1 MTLSLK
7 LRLYHALFGKEPGD
21 RLRLVLEIVITG
33 LVLASLLAI
42 ILESVPALHDQYQ
55 REFHLFELIAI
66 AFFTVEYLVRIW
78 CCTEGSPDDPAWR
91 ARLRYIFSFYGL
103 IDLLATLPF
112 YLHALFPEADLRFLR
127 VVRML
132 RVLKLSHYNTALEDL
147 FTAVM
152 DERKSFL
159 SAVYILS
166 IATLVTSCLAYYA
179 EHESQPD
186 KFGSIPDAMWW
197 AVITLTTVGYGDAAP
212 VTFLGKVI
220 GIMTALL
227 GVCTVALLT
236 GIVANSFAN
245 QMARKRAI
253 FEAELAKALRD
264 GEISE
269 DEQRVI
275 ERLRQSF
282 NLTREHANAITER
295 LRQERSGP

>member
-7 LRLYHALFGKEPGD
+7 LTLYHALFGKEPGD
-21 RLRLVLEIVITG
+21 RLRLILEVVITG
-33 LVLASLLAI
+33 LVIASLMAI
-42 ILESVPALHDQYQ
+42 ILESVPALHDDYHP
-55 REFHLFELIAI
+55 EFYAFEVIAI
-66 AFFTVEYLVRIW
+66 AFFSVEYIVRIW
-78 CCTEGSPDDPAWR
+78 CCTEGSPGLPAWR
-91 ARLRYIFSFYGL
+91 ARMRYIFSFYGL
-103 IDLLATLPF
+103 IDLLAMLPF

-179 EHESQPD
+179 EHEAQPD

>member
-1 MTLSLK
+1 
-7 LRLYHALFGKEPGD
+7 
-21 RLRLVLEIVITG
+21 
-33 LVLASLLAI
+33 
-42 ILESVPALHDQYQ
+42 
-55 REFHLFELIAI
+55 
-66 AFFTVEYLVRIW
+66 
-78 CCTEGSPDDPAWR
+78 
-91 ARLRYIFSFYGL
+91 
-103 IDLLATLPF
+103 
-112 YLHALFPEADLRFLR
+112 
-127 VVRML
+127 ML

-159 SAVYILS
+159 STVYILS

-179 EHESQPD
+179 EHEAQPD
-186 KFGSIPDAMWW
+186 KFGSIPDAIWW
-197 AVITLTTVGYGDAAP
+197 SVITLTTVGYGDVVP
-212 VTFLGKVI
+212 ITFFGKFI
-220 GIMTALL
+220 GIVTAIS

-236 GIVANSFAN
+236 GIVANSFSN

-253 FEAELAKALRD
+253 FEAELAKALQD

-295 LRQERSGP
+295 LRQGRQ

>member
-1 MTLSLK
+1 MRPGLK
-7 LRLYHALFGKEPGD
+7 LTLYHALFGKEPGD

-33 LVLASLLAI
+33 LVVASLLAI

-55 REFHLFELIAI
+55 REFHLFESIAI
-66 AFFTVEYLVRIW
+66 AIFTVEYLVRIW
-78 CCTEGSPDDPAWR
+78 CCTEGSPDAPAWR

-103 IDLLATLPF
+103 IDLLAMLPF

-179 EHESQPD
+179 EHDAQPD

>member
-1 MTLSLK
+1 
-7 LRLYHALFGKEPGD
+7 
-21 RLRLVLEIVITG
+21 VITT
-33 LVLASLLAI
+33 LVIASLIAI
-42 ILESVPALHDQYQ
+42 ILESVPALHDKYHG
-55 REFHLFELIAI
+55 EFYRFETVAI

-78 CCTEGSPDDPAWR
+78 CCTEGSPDLPAWR
-91 ARLRYIFSFYGL
+91 SRIRYVFSFYGL

-112 YLHALFPEADLRFLR
+112 YLHVLFPEADLRFLR

-159 SAVYILS
+159 STVYILS

-179 EHESQPD
+179 EHEAQPD
-186 KFGSIPDAMWW
+186 KFGSIPDTIWW
-197 AVITLTTVGYGDAAP
+197 SVITLTTVGYGDVVP
-212 VTFLGKVI
+212 ITFFGKVI
-220 GIMTALL
+220 GIVTAIS

-236 GIVANSFAN
+236 GIVANSFSN

-253 FEAELAKALRD
+253 FEAELAKALQD

-295 LRQERSGP
+295 LRQGRQ

>member
-1 MTLSLK
+1 
-7 LRLYHALFGKEPGD
+7 
-21 RLRLVLEIVITG
+21 
-33 LVLASLLAI
+33 
-42 ILESVPALHDQYQ
+42 
-55 REFHLFELIAI
+55 
-66 AFFTVEYLVRIW
+66 
-78 CCTEGSPDDPAWR
+78 
-91 ARLRYIFSFYGL
+91 
-103 IDLLATLPF
+103 
-112 YLHALFPEADLRFLR
+112 LR

-166 IATLVTSCLAYYA
+166 IATLMTSCLAYYA

>member
-1 MTLSLK
+1 MTSSLK
-7 LRLYHALFGKEPGD
+7 LTLYHALFGKEPGD
-21 RLRLVLEIVITG
+21 RLRLVLEVLITG
-33 LVLASLLAI
+33 LVIGSLLAI

-55 REFHLFELIAI
+55 REFHLFETVAI

-78 CCTEGSPDDPAWR
+78 CCTEGSPSAPAWR

-103 IDLLATLPF
+103 IDLLAMLPF

-179 EHESQPD
+179 EHEAQPD

>member
-7 LRLYHALFGKEPGD
+7 LTLYHALFGKEPGD
-21 RLRLVLEIVITG
+21 RLRLVLEVLITG
-33 LVLASLLAI
+33 LVIASLLAI

-55 REFHLFELIAI
+55 REFHLFESIAI
-66 AFFTVEYLVRIW
+66 AIFTVEYLVRIW
-78 CCTEGSPDDPAWR
+78 CCTEGSPGLPAWR
-91 ARLRYIFSFYGL
+91 ARMRYIFSFYGL

-132 RVLKLSHYNTALEDL
+132 RVLNTALEDL

-179 EHESQPD
+179 EHEAQPD

>member
-7 LRLYHALFGKEPGD
+7 LTLYHALFGKEPGD
-21 RLRLVLEIVITG
+21 RLRLILEVLITG
-33 LVLASLLAI
+33 LVIASLIAI
-42 ILESVPALHDQYQ
+42 ILESVPALHDDYHP
-55 REFHLFELIAI
+55 EFYAFEVIAI

-78 CCTEGSPDDPAWR
+78 CCTEGSPGLPAWR
-91 ARLRYIFSFYGL
+91 ARMRYVFSFYGL
-103 IDLLATLPF
+103 IDLLAMLPF
-112 YLHALFPEADLRFLR
+112 YLHPLFPEADLRFLR

-179 EHESQPD
+179 EHEAQPD

>member
-1 MTLSLK
+1 MPPNLK
-7 LRLYHALFGKEPGD
+7 LTLYHALFGKEPGD
-21 RLRLVLEIVITG
+21 RLRVVLEFVITA
-33 LVLASLLAI
+33 LVIASLIAI
-42 ILESVPALHDQYQ
+42 ILESVPALHDKYHG
-55 REFHLFELIAI
+55 EFYRFETVAI

-78 CCTEGSPDDPAWR
+78 CCTEGSPDLPTWR
-91 ARLRYIFSFYGL
+91 SRIRYVFSFYGL

-159 SAVYILS
+159 STVYILS

-179 EHESQPD
+179 EHEAQPD
-186 KFGSIPDAMWW
+186 KFGSIPDTIWW
-197 AVITLTTVGYGDAAP
+197 SVITLTTVGYGDVVP
-212 VTFLGKVI
+212 ITFFGKVI
-220 GIMTALL
+220 GIVTAIS

-236 GIVANSFAN
+236 GIVANSFSN

-253 FEAELAKALRD
+253 FEAELAKALQD

-295 LRQERSGP
+295 LRQGRQ